1 MLALMLEL
9 FRGEIATRY
18 LLVALGGAL
27 GSMARVA
34 AQAALASRSTLFP
47 WGTLGV
53 NVLGSLII
61 GFLAG
66 LWLHLPTQ
74 SPWRLFA
81 MAGFLG
87 GFTTFSSFS
96 LENLNLLRAGRVWS
110 AFGYIAFSLAL
121 GLAATALGYW
131 VSKFFHRLS

>member
-1 MLALMLEL
+1 MMLEL
-9 FRGEIATRY
+9 FRSEIAGRY
-18 LLVALGGAL
+18 LLVAVGGAL
-27 GSMARVA
+27 GSVARVA

-47 WGTLGV
+47 WGTLSV
-53 NVLGSLII
+53 NVAGSLII

-66 LWLHLPTQ
+66 LWMQLPAQ

-96 LENLNLLRAGRVWS
+96 LENLNLLRAGRPW
-110 AFGYIAFSLAL
+110 AALGYIALSLAL

-131 VSKFFHRLS
+131 TGKSFPRIS